1 MLFWSAPVMV
11 FRGFYLLLFTFEG
24 NQIFLLLL
32 QSHKEER
39 LKDEQK
45 KASSLSSLNG
55 CLLMCLAPFW
65 LLPNLLHW
73 LERNHGARRRGD
85 SHQMMRN
92 ILLFHCLGPN
102 QSPARAGSGKPGHHM
117 DKPALPCVG
126 AGRGVAGSGVAHPAC
141 LHVSVADGLWRWCP
155 LEMNCPFP
163 MLQSDC

>member
-1 MLFWSAPVMV
+1 MV
-11 FRGFYLLLFTFEG
+11 FRGFYLLLLTFEG

-92 ILLFHCLGPN
+92 ILPFHCLGPN

-117 DKPALPCVG
+117 DKPTLPCVG
-126 AGRGVAGSGVAHPAC
+126 AGRGVAGSGRPPCLPARKC
-141 LHVSVADGLWRWCP
+141 CRWT
-155 LEMNCPFP
+155 LEMMSFGDELPFP
-163 MLQSDC
+163 SVTIWSLKLWDDFA